1 MLLREHAVDY
11 RLLNDFQR
19 NFPFC
24 PAPFAELAAKL
35 GVAEGAVLRMLG
47 QLRRDGKIARVDAVF
62 APKRIGASTLAAMA
76 VAPEKLRSVAE
87 TISRFPEVNHNYQ
100 REHRYNLWFVVTAG
114 SEGRLQAA
122 LGAIEQAAGYPLL
135 KLPLVQEYHI
145 DLGFPLDGQGEKRL
159 APRSPLIPLSPTIPC
174 TPFTPFTPFI
184 PPTPPT
190 PLGELERRL
199 VLALQEGLPLFIR
212 PFQILASRVGCDE
225 SEVLERI
232 GRWCEEGIIKRFG
245 VVVRHHELGY
255 TANAMLVQDI
265 PDALIAEFAELL
277 AHEPGVTLC
286 YQRPRVLPEWPYNL
300 FCVIHDQVRDE
311 VEAKI
316 AELRARL
323 KLTGFAHDTLF
334 SITRFKQTGGR

>member
-1 MLLREHAVDY
+1 MREQALDF

-19 NFPFC
+19 NFPLC
-24 PAPFAELAAKL
+24 PAPFAELAARL
-35 GVAEGAVLRMLG
+35 GVAESAVLRMLE
-47 QLRRDGKIARVDAVF
+47 QLRRDGKIARVGAVF
-62 APKRIGASTLAAMA
+62 APNRIGASTLAAMA
-76 VAPEKLRSVAE
+76 VAPEKLRIVAE
-87 TISRFPEVNHNYQ
+87 TISRFPEVNHNYE

-122 LGAIEQAAGYPLL
+122 LGAIEQAAGYPML

-145 DLGFPLDGQGEKRL
+145 DLGFPLDGQGDKRL
-159 APRSPLIPLSPTIPC
+159 APVPPLTPV
-174 TPFTPFTPFI
+174 TPF
-184 PPTPPT
+184 TPPT

-199 VLALQEGLPLFIR
+199 VMALQEGLPLFIR

-232 GRWCEEGIIKRFG
+232 GRWCAEGIIKRFG

-265 PDALIAEFAELL
+265 PDALIGEFAATL

-286 YQRPRVLPEWPYNL
+286 YRRPRVLPEWPYNL
-300 FCVIHDQVRDE
+300 FCMIHGQARDE

-323 KLTGFAHDTLF
+323 KLTGYAHDTLF
-334 SITRFKQTGGR
+334 SITRFKQTGARYA